1 MVIETEETAN
11 QDEGFKPLERRFKE
25 LDDVTAFAVS
35 PGNAD
40 ANEYM
45 RGMAN
50 GLILAQ
56 AIIKD
61 QEPQYIEPP
70 K

>member
-1 MVIETEETAN
+1 MSEELAKKLKALN
-11 QDEGFKPLERRFKE
+11 
-25 LDDVTAFAVS
+25 DVTAVAVS

-40 ANEYM
+40 VNEYM

-56 AIIKD
+56 AIMND
-61 QEPQYIEPP
+61 REPQYIEATE
-70 K
+70 KE

>member
-1 MVIETEETAN
+1 MSEEIA
-11 QDEGFKPLERRFKE
+11 KKIKA
-25 LDDVTAFAVS
+25 LDDVTAIAVS

-40 ANEYM
+40 VNDYM

-56 AIIKD
+56 AIMKD
-61 QEPQYIEPP
+61 QEPQYIEATE
-70 K
+70 KE